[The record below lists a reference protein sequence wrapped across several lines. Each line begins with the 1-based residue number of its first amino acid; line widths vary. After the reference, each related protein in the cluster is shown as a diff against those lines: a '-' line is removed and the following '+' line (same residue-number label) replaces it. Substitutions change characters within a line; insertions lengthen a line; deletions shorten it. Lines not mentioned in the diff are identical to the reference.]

1 MIVAFIIWSLMG
13 VGFIAMGIYDYCS
26 KSPKAFGFWANTSQ
40 FPVKDVR
47 GYNKALG
54 KLFIA
59 FGVIFILLGLPLL
72 KAGQNSPWFIISVAG
87 CMFLAIGTMIV
98 YVVVIEPKYR
108 A

>member
-1 MIVAFIIWSLMG
+1 MLAFIIWSIMG
-13 VGFIAMGIYDYCS
+13 VCFIAMGIYDYCA
-26 KSPKAFGFWANTSQ
+26 KSPKPFGFWANAKQ
-40 FPVKDVR
+40 FPVKDVKR
-47 GYNKALG
+47 YNKALG

-72 KAGQNSPWFIISVAG
+72 KAGQNSPWVIIPIVG
-87 CMFLAIGTMIV
+87 CMFLSIGTMIV